1 MDFVDAAQQPLVDA
15 TAKLGLGPRSAVDAR
30 AFARVTEAKARGNA
44 LFGTARFVDAIGAYD
59 EALGFFGLYW
69 GSVDQRDEKVKIY
82 SNRAECELKLGRW
95 KEAAAS
101 AAAALGITPGHTKSL
116 LRRARAYTELGEL
129 AKAEADVAALRASG
143 GTTTRDLAP
152 VVARI
157 KARRKGAGPASP
169 GGASRAPK
177 GAGPA
182 SPGGASRA
190 PAPAPRRPRVEALPT
205 GFTGNQLPAASAWSR
220 GLEGRRRVEWFVNCY
235 RMRVDD
241 DYAVG
246 GEVRR
251 GTLYDPD
258 HSGRSVFLDFVIFC
272 KLAIRN
278 QAVPDPFNWVDA
290 LAVAAELI
298 PCAFEKSDAKEKYGS
313 ENIFDAATGGRSL
326 RYTGSIIYGYGPDGY
341 VDPELDD
348 IIPNEMRLARRAA
361 PTPDRSDAVD
371 LAFDA
376 AYFADVGGVEPWR
389 RLYAALV
396 GLWGVGDYESD
407 YDSEDDEDDYY
418 EDDY

>member
-15 TAKLGLGPRSAVDAR
+15 TAKLGLGPRGPVDAT
-30 AFARVTEAKARGNA
+30 AFVRVTEAKARGNA
-44 LFGTARFVDAIGAYD
+44 LFGTKRFVDAIVAYD
-59 EALGFFGLYW
+59 EALGFFGLSW
-69 GSVDQRDEKVKIY
+69 GSVAQRDEKVKIY

-116 LRRARAYTELGEL
+116 VRRARAYAELGEL
-129 AKAEADVAALRASG
+129 PKAEADVAALRASG
-143 GTTTRDLAP
+143 GATTRDLAP

-169 GGASRAPK
+169 GGASRAP
-177 GAGPA
+177 
-182 SPGGASRA
+182 
-190 PAPAPRRPRVEALPT
+190 APAPRRPCGAAPP
-205 GFTGNQLPAASAWSR
+205 GGNLAASAWSR
-220 GLEGRRRVEWFVNCY
+220 GLEGRARVEWFVNCY

-246 GEVRR
+246 GEVRG

-278 QAVPDPFNWVDA
+278 RAVPDPFDWVEA
-290 LAVAAELI
+290 LAVAADLI
-298 PCAFEKSDAKEKYGS
+298 PYAFEKSDAQEKYGS
-313 ENIFDAATGGRSL
+313 ENFFAPQMGGRSL
-326 RYTGSIIYGYGPDGY
+326 RYTGATIYGYGPDGAY
-341 VDPELDD
+341 HGEELDD
-348 IIPNEMRLARRAA
+348 IIRNETRLACKAA
-361 PTPDRSDAVD
+361 PIPDRPDAVD

-396 GLWGVGDYESD
+396 GLWGVGDYESE
-407 YDSEDDEDDYY
+407 YDSEDDEDDYH